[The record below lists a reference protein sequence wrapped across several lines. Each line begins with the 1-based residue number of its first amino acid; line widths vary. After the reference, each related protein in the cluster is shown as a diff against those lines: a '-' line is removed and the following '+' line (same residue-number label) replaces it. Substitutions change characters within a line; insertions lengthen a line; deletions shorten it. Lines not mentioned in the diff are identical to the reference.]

1 MPSKTPA
8 QKRLMAAAAH
18 TPGGFGGV
26 PQSVGKDFF
35 AADQA
40 KGHKK
45 GGVIEPISKETTPA
59 KKHGW
64 RRW

>member
-1 MPSKTPA
+1 
-8 QKRLMAAAAH
+8 
-18 TPGGFGGV
+18 V

-40 KGHKK
+40 KGHEK
-45 GGVIEPISKETTPA
+45 GGAIEPISKATTPA